1 VSSGV
6 YTNPRNGH
14 RTTTHGATWQCDC
27 GKRGTQPD
35 EQRAQIAAQFHIR
48 HPERTVHTIQ

>member
-6 YTNPRNGH
+6 YINPRNGH

-27 GKRGTQPD
+27 GQHGTQPD

-48 HPERTVHTIQ
+48 HPQRPVHTIP